1 MANIYRKASM
11 DRLAS
16 PEQLDKMIRI
26 ASPSLWI
33 ALAGAGLVIISVL
46 IWAIFGS
53 LPDNVAISGL
63 YMTNTGNL
71 GNYATYG
78 GKVTE
83 ILVEKDQHVEAGD
96 VLAVVENE
104 DTDITVQQLK
114 DRIEAVEKVT
124 LTSTNDEATSDN
136 TQMLQYKQQYQQ
148 AGLTL
153 EENQDTIAA
162 LEEKLEEVKD
172 QVAEYKSQMDAAENA
187 YLAAVGDDSANAATF
202 QYQKAQTDLTTAQSV
217 YQSAAS
223 TLSTL
228 QESYSSLTQGIAE
241 SQSQYDTLDAQY
253 QSLQNSLNTLE
264 TQLLGYETQYN
275 TLKNQY
281 PDGDI
286 PQDVQAQLTQ
296 LENSIAQT
304 NTSIAATE
312 SEMQTASSQMT
323 QLETSITSQSSQLQ
337 TVESQLSAAETEY
350 NSALAEMN
358 SAQAAYDAAESTY
371 GSYYSSQNSRTA
383 EQSRLNTDFSQA
395 STLYSNAY
403 SQQQSLEQQIEELE
417 LTGDQETKNKNV
429 NLKTYKEQFDAA
441 KESVLNDL
449 NAQLESYSAAGATE
463 EITAKVSG
471 TVVDIPVEKDQVVSQ
486 GTEVVK
492 IKSDSGV
499 EEEEQIVRCYVV
511 LSDGK
516 KLEEGMEVVVTPS
529 TVSEDEYGHMT
540 GTVTSVGTYTV
551 SSTEMLQMLGDEV
564 MVQGFQQQGPCVEV
578 LISLDKDE
586 STASGYAWSNRKGE
600 TVTVDE
606 NTPVTAKV
614 RVKEDAPIS
623 KLIPFLRSKLDVN
636 VETESSGN

>member
-1 MANIYRKASM
+1 M

-516 KLEEGMEVVVTPS
+516 KLEEGMEVVITPS

>member
-46 IWAIFGS
+46 VWAIFGS

-114 DRIEAVEKVT
+114 NRIEAVEKVT

-162 LEEKLEEVKD
+162 LEEKLEEVKA
-172 QVAEYKSQMDAAENA
+172 QVAEYKAQMDAAEDA
-187 YLAAVGDDSANAATF
+187 YLSVVGDDSANAATF
-202 QYQKAQTDLTTAQSV
+202 RYQEAQTDLTTAQST

-223 TLSTL
+223 TLSAL
-228 QESYSSLTQGIAE
+228 QESYGSLTQGIAE
-241 SQSQYDTLDAQY
+241 AQSQYDTLEAQY
-253 QSLQNSLNTLE
+253 QGLQNSLNTLE
-264 TQLLGYETQYN
+264 TQLRNYETQYQ
-275 TLKNQY
+275 TLKDQY

-286 PQDVQAQLTQ
+286 PQDVQNQLIQ

-312 SEMQTASSQMT
+312 KEMQTASGQMT
-323 QLETSITSQSSQLQ
+323 QLETSIVNQSSQLQ
-337 TVESQLSAAETEY
+337 SVESQLSSAETAY
-350 NSALAEMN
+350 NNALSELN

-403 SQQQSLEQQIEELE
+403 SQQQSLEQQIEELK

-471 TVVDIPVEKDQVVSQ
+471 TVVDIPVEKDQMVSQ

-499 EEEEQIVRCYVV
+499 EEEEQLVRCYVV
-511 LSDGK
+511 LSDGR
-516 KLEEGMEVVVTPS
+516 KLEEGMEVVITPS

-578 LISLDKDE
+578 LVSLDKDE

-600 TVTVDE
+600 TVTLEE

-623 KLIPFLRSKLDVN
+623 KLIPFLKSKLDVT
-636 VETESSGN
+636 VEAESSAS

>member
-1 MANIYRKASM
+1 MKIKKGRRTIIFAVGIWMIETDMANIYRKASL

-187 YLAAVGDDSANAATF
+187 YLAAVGDDSANAAIF

-371 GSYYSSQNSRTA
+371 GELLFLPEQPDCRT
-383 EQSRLNTDFSQA
+383 EPVKHGFFRGIHTVFQCLQP
-395 STLYSNAY
+395 
-403 SQQQSLEQQIEELE
+403 
-417 LTGDQETKNKNV
+417 
-429 NLKTYKEQFDAA
+429 AA
-441 KESVLNDL
+441 
-449 NAQLESYSAAGATE
+449 
-463 EITAKVSG
+463 VSG
-471 TVVDIPVEKDQVVSQ
+471 TAD
-486 GTEVVK
+486 
-492 IKSDSGV
+492 
-499 EEEEQIVRCYVV
+499 
-511 LSDGK
+511 
-516 KLEEGMEVVVTPS
+516 
-529 TVSEDEYGHMT
+529 
-540 GTVTSVGTYTV
+540 
-551 SSTEMLQMLGDEV
+551 
-564 MVQGFQQQGPCVEV
+564 
-578 LISLDKDE
+578 
-586 STASGYAWSNRKGE
+586 
-600 TVTVDE
+600 
-606 NTPVTAKV
+606 
-614 RVKEDAPIS
+614 
-623 KLIPFLRSKLDVN
+623 
-636 VETESSGN
+636 

>member
-46 IWAIFGS
+46 VWAIFGS

-114 DRIEAVEKVT
+114 NRIEAVEKVT

-162 LEEKLEEVKD
+162 LEEKLEEVKA
-172 QVAEYKSQMDAAENA
+172 QVAEYKAQMDAAEDA
-187 YLAAVGDDSANAATF
+187 YLSVVGDDSANAATF
-202 QYQKAQTDLTTAQSV
+202 RYQEAQTDLTTAQST

-223 TLSTL
+223 TLSAL
-228 QESYSSLTQGIAE
+228 QESYGSLTQGIAE
-241 SQSQYDTLDAQY
+241 AQSQYDTLEAQY
-253 QSLQNSLNTLE
+253 QGLQNSLNTLE
-264 TQLLGYETQYN
+264 TQLRNYETQYQ
-275 TLKNQY
+275 TLKDQY

-286 PQDVQAQLTQ
+286 PQDVQNQLIQ

-312 SEMQTASSQMT
+312 KEMQTASGQMT
-323 QLETSITSQSSQLQ
+323 QLETSIVNQSSQLQ
-337 TVESQLSAAETEY
+337 SVESQLSSAETAY
-350 NSALAEMN
+350 NNALSELN

-403 SQQQSLEQQIEELE
+403 SQQQSLEQQIEELK

-449 NAQLESYSAAGATE
+449 NAQLESYSAASATE

-471 TVVDIPVEKDQVVSQ
+471 TVVDIPVEKDQMVSQ

-499 EEEEQIVRCYVV
+499 EEEEQLVRCYVV
-511 LSDGK
+511 LSDGR
-516 KLEEGMEVVVTPS
+516 KLEEGMEVVITPS

-578 LISLDKDE
+578 LVSLDKDE

-600 TVTVDE
+600 TVTLEE

-623 KLIPFLRSKLDVN
+623 KLIPFLKSKLDVT
-636 VETESSGN
+636 VEAESSAS

>member
-1 MANIYRKASM
+1 
-11 DRLAS
+11 
-16 PEQLDKMIRI
+16 
-26 ASPSLWI
+26 
-33 ALAGAGLVIISVL
+33 
-46 IWAIFGS
+46 
-53 LPDNVAISGL
+53 
-63 YMTNTGNL
+63 
-71 GNYATYG
+71 
-78 GKVTE
+78 
-83 ILVEKDQHVEAGD
+83 
-96 VLAVVENE
+96 
-104 DTDITVQQLK
+104 
-114 DRIEAVEKVT
+114 
-124 LTSTNDEATSDN
+124 
-136 TQMLQYKQQYQQ
+136 
-148 AGLTL
+148 
-153 EENQDTIAA
+153 
-162 LEEKLEEVKD
+162 
-172 QVAEYKSQMDAAENA
+172 
-187 YLAAVGDDSANAATF
+187 
-202 QYQKAQTDLTTAQSV
+202 
-217 YQSAAS
+217 
-223 TLSTL
+223 
-228 QESYSSLTQGIAE
+228 
-241 SQSQYDTLDAQY
+241 
-253 QSLQNSLNTLE
+253 
-264 TQLLGYETQYN
+264 
-275 TLKNQY
+275 
-281 PDGDI
+281 
-286 PQDVQAQLTQ
+286 
-296 LENSIAQT
+296 
-304 NTSIAATE
+304 
-312 SEMQTASSQMT
+312 MT

-383 EQSRLNTDFSQA
+383 EQSRLNTDFSEA

-417 LTGDQETKNKNV
+417 LTGAQETKNKNV

-499 EEEEQIVRCYVV
+499 EEEQIVRCYVV